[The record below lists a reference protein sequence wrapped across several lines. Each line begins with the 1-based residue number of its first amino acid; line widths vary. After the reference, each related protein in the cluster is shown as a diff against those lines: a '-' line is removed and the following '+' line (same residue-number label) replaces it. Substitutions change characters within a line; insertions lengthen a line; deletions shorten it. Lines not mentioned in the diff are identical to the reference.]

1 MMEIIKIISSYS
13 IPVFIFVVL
22 GYGYIK
28 GVKVYDAF
36 IEGAKTD

>member
-1 MMEIIKIISSYS
+1 MIEIMKIISTYA

-28 GVKVYDAF
+28 GVNVYDSF
-36 IEGAKTD
+36 IEGA